1 MQRLPELDTLHGQG
15 VLTDAEFTSQ
25 KQRLLES

>member
-1 MQRLPELDTLHGQG
+1 MRLQEFGKLPEQG
-15 VLTDAEFTSQ
+15 VLTDEEFTSQ